1 MCRQSIINLL
11 WFSFTGH
18 GHGHGVGHGHGHGNL
33 FTYIL
38 NLGISEKCLIITRK
52 DK

>member
-1 MCRQSIINLL
+1 MCRQTIINLL
-11 WFSFTGH
+11 WFSFS

-38 NLGISEKCLIITRK
+38 KIGLIEKCLIITRK